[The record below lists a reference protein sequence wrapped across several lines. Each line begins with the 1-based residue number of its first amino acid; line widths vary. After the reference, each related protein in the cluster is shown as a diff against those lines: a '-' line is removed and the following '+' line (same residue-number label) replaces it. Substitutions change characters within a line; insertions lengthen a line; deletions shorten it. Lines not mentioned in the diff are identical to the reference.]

1 MEPLLIESPDG
12 LYCPAGGF
20 HVDADRG
27 VPFNVITHAHADHA
41 RWGSKRYLCSREGEP
56 VLRERMAPDATI
68 ASLPYGESIDVN
80 GVKISL
86 HPAGHVRGSAQIR
99 IEHGGRVLVCTGDY
113 KRQSDPT
120 CSPFEV
126 VRCHEF
132 VTEST
137 FGLPIYRWK
146 EPAIIA
152 AEIND
157 WWRRNVEL
165 GRTSV
170 VLAYTLGKSQRIL
183 TMLDASIGPI
193 LLHGSMVPMTQV
205 YRDAGVALPPA
216 EHATKENAKA
226 TKGRALVIAPPSA
239 HGSTWMRKFLP
250 ASVASASGW
259 MTVRGQRR
267 RRAVDRG
274 FVVSD
279 HVDWPDLLRTIQET
293 GATRVGVTHG
303 YTGVVTRY
311 LQEHGLDAYTIHT
324 KFVGDAD
331 DDSDAPPPAATVGE
345 APVDAIEPE
354 ATP

>member
-12 LYCPAGGF
+12 LYCPAGDF

-41 RWGSKRYLCSREGEP
+41 RWGSTRYLCSREGEP
-56 VLRERMAPDATI
+56 VLRERMAKDATI
-68 ASLPYGESIDVN
+68 DSLPYGESFERN
-80 GVKISL
+80 GVRVSL
-86 HPAGHVRGSAQIR
+86 HPAGHVRGSAQVR
-99 IEHGGRVLVCTGDY
+99 IEHEGRVLVCTGDY
-113 KRQSDPT
+113 KRQRDPT
-120 CSPFEV
+120 CTPFEV
-126 VRCHEF
+126 VPCHEF
-132 VTEST
+132 ITEST
-137 FGLPIYRWK
+137 FGLPIYRWRD
-146 EPAIIA
+146 PAEIA
-152 AEIND
+152 ADINA
-157 WWRRNVEL
+157 WWRGNVAID
-165 GRTSV
+165 RSSV
-170 VLAYTLGKSQRIL
+170 ILAYTLGKSQRIL
-183 TMLDASIGPI
+183 SMLDASIGPI
-193 LLHGSMVPMTQV
+193 LLHGSMVLMTQV
-205 YRDAGVALPPA
+205 YRDAGVALPPT

-226 TKGRALVIAPPSA
+226 NKGRAMVLAPPSA

-279 HVDWPDLLRTIQET
+279 HVDWPGLLKTIRET

-311 LQEHGLDAYTIHT
+311 LQSRGLDAYTIHT

-331 DDSDAPPPAATVGE
+331 DGSDVPPAAATTIGE
-345 APVDAIEPE
+345 APE
-354 ATP
+354 AEIAS

>member
-12 LYCPAGGF
+12 LYCPAGDF

-41 RWGSKRYLCSREGEP
+41 RWGSTRYLCSREGEP
-56 VLRERMAPDATI
+56 ILRQRMAPDATI
-68 ASLPYGESIDVN
+68 DSRPYGETFDVN
-80 GVKISL
+80 GVRVSL
-86 HPAGHVRGSAQIR
+86 HPAGHVRGSAQVR
-99 IEHGGRVLVCTGDY
+99 IEHHGRVLVCTGDY
-113 KRQSDPT
+113 KRQADPT

-132 VTEST
+132 ITEST
-137 FGLPIYRWK
+137 FGLPIYRWQN
-146 EPAIIA
+146 PAEIA
-152 AEIND
+152 ADINA
-157 WWRRNVEL
+157 WWAVNVTL

-170 VLAYTLGKSQRIL
+170 ILAYTLGKAQRVL
-183 TMLDASIGPI
+183 SMLDPSIGPI

-205 YRDAGVALPPA
+205 YRDAGVALPPT
-216 EHATKENAKA
+216 EHATKENAKEH
-226 TKGRALVIAPPSA
+226 KGRAMVLAPPSA

-274 FVVSD
+274 FVISD
-279 HVDWPDLLRTIQET
+279 HVDWPGLLETIRET

-303 YTGVVTRY
+303 YTAVVTRY
-311 LQEHGLDAYTIHT
+311 LNERGLDAYTIHT
-324 KFVGDAD
+324 HFVGDAD
-331 DDSDAPPPAATVGE
+331 DDGDVPPATVGE
-345 APVDAIEPE
+345 APVETFASE
-354 ATP
+354 ASP